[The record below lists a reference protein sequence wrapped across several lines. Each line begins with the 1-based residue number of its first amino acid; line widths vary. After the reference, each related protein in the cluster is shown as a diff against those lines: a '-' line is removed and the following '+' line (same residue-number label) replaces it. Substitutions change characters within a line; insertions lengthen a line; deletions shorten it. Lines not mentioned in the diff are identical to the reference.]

1 MQFTPQVAPK
11 PPAKREY
18 VSSLSSELIA
28 LNEYQRSLVQAGIK
42 SNAANPKPR
51 LYNGPVGA
59 EYYCTSC
66 ATPIQL
72 VNTTKAPTFC
82 PYCATQSLVTDQ
94 ERFRLDFSHSL
105 HILPAVYDIL
115 LLEFRAQTAFV
126 DFREYVN
133 CMVKG
138 AKPLTNK
145 ETIEKQK
152 HYL

>member
-28 LNEYQRSLVQAGIK
+28 LNEYKPNSKPTI
-42 SNAANPKPR
+42 KPR

-82 PYCATQSLVTDQ
+82 PYCAAPNLVTDQ

-105 HILPAVYDIL
+105 HILPTVYDVL
-115 LLEFRAQTAFV
+115 LQSFRQQTSFV